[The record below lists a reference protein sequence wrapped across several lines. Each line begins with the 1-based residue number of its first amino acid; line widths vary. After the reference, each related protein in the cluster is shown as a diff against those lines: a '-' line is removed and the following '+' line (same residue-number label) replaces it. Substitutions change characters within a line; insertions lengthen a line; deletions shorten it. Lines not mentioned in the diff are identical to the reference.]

1 MTREDLL
8 RSKEYW
14 LVQIQNDLY
23 TLIEQYLKTQ
33 NLKRFQLAE
42 KLGVTKGYITQI
54 LNGDY
59 DHKIS
64 KMVDLALAVNKAPV
78 INYIDLDDYIDKD
91 NGADDITTFVELNK
105 IEGAQLSYDALLNLS
120 NTSGGELTTGI
131 NTNDFAWRKPQNPS
145 VTDCT
150 A

>member
-14 LVQIQNDLY
+14 LVQIQNNLFN
-23 TLIEQYLKTQ
+23 LIEQYLKDQ
-33 NLKRFQLAE
+33 NIKRTKLAD
-42 KLGVTKGYITQI
+42 KLGVTRGYVTQI

-64 KMVDLALAVNKAPV
+64 KLVDLALAINKAPV
-78 INYIDLDDYIDKD
+78 ISYVDLDNYIDRD
-91 NGADDITTFVELNK
+91 NGNDDVTTFVEMNK
-105 IEGAQLSYDALLNLS
+105 SEGSQLSYDALLNLS
-120 NTSGGELTTGI
+120 NTSGGELTTGL
-131 NTNDFAWRKPQNPS
+131 NTNDFAWRKPQSPS
-145 VTDCT
+145 ATDCM